1 MRAALDKQGIAKKI
15 SYSVITMT
23 ELVLPNHTNQL
34 GNLLGGQLMHWID
47 ICAALSAS
55 KHNQRICV
63 TASVDRIDF
72 HHPIRLGDAV
82 TLTASVNRVFKSSME
97 IGVKVYAE
105 AFREGTRIHTN
116 TAYLTFVSVD
126 NNGKPVQAIEAIPE
140 TEDEKRRYDEALQRR
155 ERRLQSRIKDP
166 GSSDSN

>member
-1 MRAALDKQGIAKKI
+1 MNPKKVSDSQI
-15 SYSVITMT
+15 VMT

-47 ICAALSAS
+47 ICAALSAA
-55 KHNQRICV
+55 KHSNRVCV

-82 TLTASVNRVFKSSME
+82 TLVASVNRVFRTSME
-97 IGVKVYAE
+97 VGVKVYAQN
-105 AFREGTRIHTN
+105 FREGTRIHTN

-126 NNGKPVQAIEAIPE
+126 NEGKPVPAPEAVPE
-140 TEDEKRRYDEALQRR
+140 TEDEKRRYEEALIRR
-155 ERRLQSRIKDP
+155 ETRLKNRLQKQ
-166 GSSDSN
+166 

>member
-1 MRAALDKQGIAKKI
+1 MHAPKKI
-15 SYSVITMT
+15 SDSQITMT

-47 ICAALSAS
+47 ICAALSAA
-55 KHNQRICV
+55 KHNQRVCV

-82 TLTASVNRVFKSSME
+82 TLTSTINRVFKTSME
-97 IGVKVYAE
+97 VGVKVYAQN
-105 AFREGTRIHTN
+105 FRKGTKIHTN

-126 NNGKPVQAIEAIPE
+126 NDGKPVEGIGGIPE
-140 TEDEKRRYDEALQRR
+140 TKDEKRRYDEALQRR
-155 ERRLQSRIKDP
+155 ENRLKDRKK
-166 GSSDSN
+166 

>member
-1 MRAALDKQGIAKKI
+1 MNDLKKI
-15 SYSVITMT
+15 SDSQIIMT

-47 ICAALSAS
+47 ICAALSAAKLS
-55 KHNQRICV
+55 KRVCV

-72 HHPIRLGDAV
+72 LNPVKLGDAV
-82 TLTASVNRVFKSSME
+82 TLIASVNRVFKTSME
-97 IGVKVYAE
+97 VGVTVFAQN
-105 AFREGTRIHTN
+105 FREGTKIHTN

-140 TEDEKRRYDEALQRR
+140 TDDEKRRYDEALTRR
-155 ERRLQSRIKDP
+155 ENRLKDRIK
-166 GSSDSN
+166 